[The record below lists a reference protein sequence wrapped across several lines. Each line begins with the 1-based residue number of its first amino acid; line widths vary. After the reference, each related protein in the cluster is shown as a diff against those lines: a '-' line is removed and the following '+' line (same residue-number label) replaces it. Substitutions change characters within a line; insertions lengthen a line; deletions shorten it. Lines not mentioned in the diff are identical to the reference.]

1 MQQGAAEALAPVT
14 QAAAEAAAPL
24 VQAAAPA
31 PINTGDT
38 AWVLVC
44 SILVLMMSIPGLAL
58 FYGGLVRR
66 KNVLSILMQC
76 LAAACVISLF
86 WHAIGYSLAF
96 SPGNGFIGGLDWAF
110 FKGVA
115 LDQAHPSYSVDGKN
129 IPHAA
134 FAIFQMH
141 FAVITPAVVAGAFA
155 ERMRFPAFIL
165 FIILW
170 TAAVY
175 CPIAHWV
182 WSDTGFMSVLNADVQ
197 KAGNAVYDFAGGAV
211 IEVTCGISG
220 LVCALVLGKRKG
232 YPNHMSPPHNLPLA
246 VTGACLLW
254 IGWIGFNAGSAL
266 GANALA
272 VNAVLVTQ
280 LATAAAGITWALLDA
295 WFHGKPTVLGLISG
309 VIAGLV
315 AATPTAGYISPGA
328 GILVGVVASAL
339 AWIFVIKLKN
349 RFGYDDTLDV
359 FGVHG
364 IAGIVGTLGAGLFAS
379 SVINSF
385 ATQTGGTQVVNQM
398 KGIAIIAVYAAV
410 VTFVLLKLINF
421 VSTLRASNHE
431 ETVGL
436 DVTQHKESAYTII
449 D

>member
-1 MQQGAAEALAPVT
+1 MSLATVSQWMQQAAEAVPAVPSAQAP
-14 QAAAEAAAPL
+14 AAAAAA
-24 VQAAAPA
+24 
-31 PINTGDT
+31 INTGDT

-110 FKGVA
+110 FKGVS
-115 LDQAHPSYSVDGKN
+115 LDTPYTNYGAT

-155 ERMRFPAFIL
+155 ERMRFPGFVLFIL
-165 FIILW
+165 LW
-170 TAAVY
+170 TLAVY

-182 WSDTGFMSVLNADVQ
+182 WSDTGFMSVLNPEVQ
-197 KAGNAVYDFAGGAV
+197 GAGKAVYDFAGGAV

-220 LVCALVLGKRKG
+220 LICALVLGKRKG

-266 GANALA
+266 GANGLA

-280 LATAAAGITWALLDA
+280 LATAAAGITWALLDT

-315 AATPTAGYISPGA
+315 AATPTAGYVTPGA
-328 GILVGVVASAL
+328 GILLGVAASAL

-364 IAGIVGTLGAGLFAS
+364 IAGIVGTLGAGFFAS
-379 SVINSF
+379 KLVNPSVV
-385 ATQTGGTQVVNQM
+385 TQTGWTQMINQL
-398 KGIAIIAVYAAV
+398 KGIAIIAIYAAV
-410 VTFVLLKLINF
+410 VTYVLLKLINRF
-421 VSTLRASNHE
+421 TKLRASNHE

>member
-1 MQQGAAEALAPVT
+1 MSLATVSQWMQQAAEAVPAAPSN
-14 QAAAEAAAPL
+14 QAPAAAA
-24 VQAAAPA
+24 
-31 PINTGDT
+31 INTGDT

-110 FKGVA
+110 FKGVS
-115 LDQAHPSYSVDGKN
+115 LDTPYTNYGAT

-155 ERMRFPAFIL
+155 ERMRFPGFVLFIL
-165 FIILW
+165 LW
-170 TAAVY
+170 TLAVY

-182 WSDTGFMSVLNADVQ
+182 WSDTGFMSVLNPEVQ
-197 KAGNAVYDFAGGAV
+197 GAGKAVYDFAGGAV

-220 LVCALVLGKRKG
+220 LICALVLGKRKG

-266 GANALA
+266 GANGLA

-280 LATAAAGITWALLDA
+280 LATAAAGITWALLDT

-315 AATPTAGYISPGA
+315 AATPTAGYVTPGA
-328 GILVGVVASAL
+328 GILLGVAASAL

-364 IAGIVGTLGAGLFAS
+364 IAGIVGTLGAGFFAS
-379 SVINSF
+379 KLVNPSVV
-385 ATQTGGTQVVNQM
+385 TQTGWAQTINQI
-398 KGIAIIAVYAAV
+398 KGIAIIAIYAAV
-410 VTFVLLKLINF
+410 VTYVLLKLINRF
-421 VSTLRASNHE
+421 TKLRASNHE

>member
-1 MQQGAAEALAPVT
+1 MSLATVSQWMQQAAEAVPTAPSSQAPAT
-14 QAAAEAAAPL
+14 AAAT
-24 VQAAAPA
+24 
-31 PINTGDT
+31 INTGDT

-115 LDQAHPSYSVDGKN
+115 IDAPHASYSMGGN

-155 ERMRFPAFIL
+155 ERMRFPAFIA
-165 FIILW
+165 FILLW
-170 TAAVY
+170 TLAVY

-197 KAGNAVYDFAGGAV
+197 SAGKAVYDFAGGAV

-266 GANALA
+266 GANGLA
-272 VNAVLVTQ
+272 VNAMLVTQ

-315 AATPTAGYISPGA
+315 AATPTAGYISPSA
-328 GILVGVVASAL
+328 GILVGIAASAL
-339 AWIFVIKLKN
+339 SWFFVIKLKN

-364 IAGIVGTLGAGLFAS
+364 IAGIVGTIAAGFFANS
-379 SVINSF
+379 LINSV
-385 ATQTGGTQVVNQM
+385 ATQTGWTQTLNQL
-398 KGIAIIAVYAAV
+398 KGIAIIAIYAGV
-410 VTFVLLKLINF
+410 VTYGLLKLINL
-421 VSTLRASNHE
+421 VTTLRASNHE